1 MSNDI
6 YSYIKENFGIE
17 ITDYQFKRDYI
28 KEPLTRCI
36 LHRGNPTYE
45 FPYKEDFIYLYITIN
60 LSRKD
65 LEKIFKISSLII
77 TKIINYY
84 NIKKDKQLSLLIRD
98 KTNLEKYGVTHPSVL
113 EEVKKKQEQ
122 TNLERYGTKSSVQ
135 NSKVKKKQEQTNLE
149 RYGFKNPFQNKNIQ
163 KLAKQARKEKYGV
176 EYYSQLPE
184 WNDKIKKT
192 NLEKYGVENYSNR
205 EKAKQTNLEKY
216 GVENLFQ
223 ISTFREKALETMK
236 NRYGALY
243 SLSSPILKEKIEQ
256 TCLEKYGA
264 KSFLESNNFQLN
276 REEYIKKAFETKKK
290 NGSFKKSKEEDEIY
304 NLLIQKYP
312 DTIRQYQS
320 DLYPFMCDFYIPEI
334 DTYIEY
340 QGYWKHGNEPYTG
353 TDNQKEIVKLW
364 EEKSKEINFKGELKE
379 SYLRAINTW
388 TISYPLKRKT
398 AKDNGLNWL
407 EFFTIEEFMNWY
419 NQNY

>member
-17 ITDYQFKRDYI
+17 VTDYQFKRDYI
-28 KEPLTRCI
+28 KEPLRKCI

-45 FPYKEDFIYLYITIN
+45 FPYEEDFTYLYIIIN
-60 LSRKD
+60 LSKKD
-65 LEKIFKISSLII
+65 LEKIFKVSSLII
-77 TKIINYY
+77 TKIINQY

-98 KTNLEKYGVTHPSVL
+98 KTNLKKYGVTHPSVL

-122 TNLERYGTKSSVQ
+122 TNLEKYGTKSTIQ
-135 NSKVKKKQEQTNLE
+135 NIEVKKKQEQTNLE
-149 RYGFKNPFQNKNIQ
+149 KYGFKNPFQNKNIQ

-184 WNDKIKKT
+184 WKDKIRQTK
-192 NLEKYGVENYSNR
+192 LERYGDENYTNV
-205 EKAKQTNLEKY
+205 EKAKQTNIERY
-216 GVENLFQ
+216 GVESIFQ
-223 ISTFREKALETMK
+223 ISTFREKALKTME

-243 SLSSPILKEKIEQ
+243 SLSSPILKEKFEQ
-256 TCLEKYGA
+256 TCLKKYGA

-276 REEYIKKAFETKKK
+276 KEKYIKKAFETKKRK
-290 NGSFKKSKEEDEIY
+290 NSFKKSIQEDEIY

-312 DTIRQYQS
+312 NTIRQHKS
-320 DLYPFMCDFYIPEI
+320 EKYPFQCDFYIPEL
-334 DTYIEY
+334 DLYIEY
-340 QGYWKHGNEPYTG
+340 QGYWKHGKEPYIG
-353 TDNQKEIVKLW
+353 TDEQKEKVKLW

-379 SYLRAINTW
+379 SYNKAINTW
-388 TISYPLKRKT
+388 TISDPLKRKT
-398 AKDNGLNWL
+398 AKDNGLNWI

-419 NQNY
+419 NQI